1 MNGGGT
7 SEGRGEEGLFGAEVA
22 VGAAPCVS
30 TGSSDASM
38 DMDVVRV
45 WGSGSVL
52 EWVALR
58 SGELA
63 CQSNGCGRCTCTGKG
78 LRLLVMCVKAGSS

>member
-22 VGAAPCVS
+22 VRAAPCVS
-30 TGSSDASM
+30 TGSSDAAM
-38 DMDVVRV
+38 DMDVVRA

-52 EWVALR
+52 KWVALR
-58 SGELA
+58 SRELA
-63 CQSNGCGRCTCTGKG
+63 CQSNGVESIHAVGRG
-78 LRLLVMCVKAGSS
+78 